1 MTPRAPV
8 TVELLGLARY
18 LAGRDEVEI
27 VGSTPCSARS
37 LIEAI
42 ALQAPA
48 LLGDV
53 IDANMILVG
62 GHVLAAS
69 GEAPLAMDDQI
80 EPGAQ
85 LMLFSLWAGG

>member
-1 MTPRAPV
+1 MTPLSPV

-18 LAGRDEVEI
+18 LAGREEVE
-27 VGSTPCSARS
+27 VMHSTPCSVRS

-42 ALQAPA
+42 AAAAPA
-48 LLGDV
+48 LVGDV
-53 IDANMILVG
+53 IDPNMILVG